1 MCLSVYLELVL
12 IKDAPDFETSKQNYP
27 NKSSRKVRRFTPKI
41 NKRSNQIDKE
51 VSHTE
56 GLSNRFERL
65 YLVAQKYKQNA
76 EQKRIERIER
86 EMEEEEKILRLNKQ
100 KVPNII
106 NDTQPFILKLF
117 TSLWKLKIYK
127 Y

>member
-1 MCLSVYLELVL
+1 MCLYVLLCMCLSVYLELVL

-117 TSLWKLKIYK
+117 TSL
-127 Y
+127 